1 MGAQSSLLTL
11 VGATGLGVS
20 KVADVAMD
28 AAKSLEKEEEPVQA
42 KKQEV
47 KKVDEDKEALKQ
59 ADMILKKADAE
70 EKLDKLKGEYKES
83 NAELQQWKK
92 GMVDVGNGTYMQTN
106 DDLSQD
112 IKMRRKSL
120 KIMKEKIKA
129 RKMQLD
135 TYKKLLG
142 GKK

>member
-20 KVADVAMD
+20 KVADVAVN
-28 AAKSLEKEEEPVQA
+28 AAKSLEEKEEPA

-59 ADMILKKADAE
+59 ADIMLKKADAE

-83 NAELQQWKK
+83 NTELQQWKK

-112 IKMRRKSL
+112 IKMRKKAL
-120 KIMKEKIKA
+120 KVMKEKIKA
-129 RKMQLD
+129 RKLQIT
-135 TYKKLLG
+135 TYKTMLG

>member
-20 KVADVAMD
+20 KVADVAVD
-28 AAKSLEKEEEPVQA
+28 AAKSLEEKEEPA
-42 KKQEV
+42 KKEQVV
-47 KKVDEDKEALKQ
+47 KKVDENKEALKQ
-59 ADMILKKADAE
+59 ADIMLKKADAE
-70 EKLDKLKGEYKES
+70 EELDKLEQEYKS
-83 NAELQQWKK
+83 SSAELKQWKK
-92 GMVDVGNGTYMQTN
+92 GLVDVGNGSYMPTN
-106 DDLSQD
+106 EDLSQD
-112 IKMRRKSL
+112 IKMRKKSL

>member
-20 KVADVAMD
+20 KVADVAVD
-28 AAKSLEKEEEPVQA
+28 AAKSLEEKEEPA
-42 KKQEV
+42 KKEPEV